1 MLVGLPIA
9 VVAAV
14 LTWVFSPKL
23 EIDLRGRISAT
34 ALCPGIVS
42 AVTAGFMYSDIAGM
56 CTVAASLLLVAVLFG
71 YERN

>member
-9 VVAAV
+9 FVAAV

-23 EIDLRGRISAT
+23 GIDLRGKISISALS
-34 ALCPGIVS
+34 AASVS
-42 AVTAGFMYSDIAGM
+42 AVTAGFMYNNIVGVGILSVCLFI
-56 CTVAASLLLVAVLFG
+56 VAALFG